1 MLDFLDKY
9 IRDCYITINKQTIEY
24 AREDDDGELNFE
36 KKVWI
41 EELNYSKSINEDSN
55 IKELKNWILRCICLN
70 MNHHDPFFPKKAN
83 VVEYFCEVREDFINI
98 VYPCLDDNTRFYT
111 KDDTDLYAS
120 VNYFIQI
127 NGIPIEEED
136 LVRII
141 MRV

>member
-9 IRDCYITINKQTIEY
+9 IRDCYLTINKQTIEY

-36 KKVWI
+36 GKVWT
-41 EELNYSKSINEDSN
+41 EKLNYSRSINEDISL
-55 IKELKNWILRCICLN
+55 KELKYWICSTICQN
-70 MNHHDPFFPKKAN
+70 IRQYDSYFPKRMSA
-83 VVEYFCEVREDFINI
+83 VEYFGEVREDFINI
-98 VYPCLDDNTRFYT
+98 VYPCLDHNTRFYT
-111 KDDTDLYAS
+111 TDDTDLYVS

-136 LVRII
+136 LVQI